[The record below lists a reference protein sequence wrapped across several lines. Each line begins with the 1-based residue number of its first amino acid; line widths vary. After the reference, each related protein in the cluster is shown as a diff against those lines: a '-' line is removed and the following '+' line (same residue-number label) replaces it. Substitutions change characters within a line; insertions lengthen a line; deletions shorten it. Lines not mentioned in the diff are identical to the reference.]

1 MQNPTALQPPGTAQS
16 VRFVDVA
23 KRFGGVTAVENFN
36 LTIEPGQFVTL
47 LGPSG
52 CGKSTTLNMIA
63 GLELPSEG
71 RILIGERD
79 VTAVSPAD
87 RDIAMVFQSYALYPH
102 LTVFENIA
110 FPLRARRRRTSE
122 ADVATKVRDAA
133 MVLGLD
139 TLLERYPRQVS
150 GGQRQR
156 VALGRAMVRNPTVY
170 LLDEP
175 LSNLDQ
181 QLRVQMRSELKD
193 LHQRLG
199 ATMLYV
205 THDQGEAMSLSDR
218 IAIMS
223 GGRIEQFG
231 APRELYRNPANLFV
245 ARFLGEPGMTIIE
258 GQAAEGRFLAP
269 DVSCDLPPE
278 CAGWPSPIAMGVRP
292 ENLVPTAPDCSPLS
306 GLVRTVE
313 FLGSRSLIR
322 VDVGPVLTMAF
333 VPADVNIRVGDRIG
347 LSPGSPDDIH
357 WFDVATGKVI
367 RSNGP
372 LGGQAGWGGL
382 EPARAED

>member
-1 MQNPTALQPPGTAQS
+1 MQNPTALQPSGTAQS
-16 VRFVDVA
+16 IRFVDVA
-23 KRFGGVTAVENFN
+23 KHFGGVTAVESFN

-102 LTVFENIA
+102 LTIFENIA

-122 ADVATKVRDAA
+122 TDVATKVRDAA
-133 MVLGLD
+133 MVLGLEK
-139 TLLERYPRQVS
+139 LLERYPRQIS

-156 VALGRAMVRNPTVY
+156 VALGRAMVRTPTVY

-205 THDQGEAMSLSDR
+205 THDQAEAMSLSDR

-269 DVSCDLPPE
+269 GVSCDLPSG
-278 CAGWPSPIAMGVRP
+278 CAGWPSQIAMGLRP
-292 ENLVPTAPDCSPLS
+292 ENLVPMAPDSSPLT

-333 VPADVNIRVGDRIG
+333 VSADANVRVGDRIG
-347 LSPGSPDDIH
+347 LSPADPKDVH

-367 RSNGP
+367 HCNNA
-372 LGGQAGWGGL
+372 LN
-382 EPARAED
+382 